1 MLTDHE
7 KVGGGWLIRASIV
20 SNLFM
25 GFIYGLVVKMLR
37 PQVVNRDAFI
47 KNFSSLWQGKEDVS
61 IKEWHIIGFGFRLY
75 VIMIAAEF
83 LMWNHRP
90 IGDPSILGFC
100 MTVVV
105 TQAVGATL
113 GLTSITFP
121 ETGERLI
128 EFKYKYL
135 PEYCFACGKLG
146 HSLVSLIIV
155 SAEQGGVASVGCVL
169 MVLLDR
175 RRRPALRG
183 LPSLNVL
190 SVQLISSSIGHIDAW
205 ITFPTSQVTR
215 VTRFYN
221 YLDPGQC
228 RHSWELLRCLSCITT
243 ASWLC
248 CGDFNEVS
256 SIDEKNGSR
265 PVLNHKLRIS
275 NILKTPRLVEPLRGD
290 TVFTLKSSGLR
301 MRNVVWDRNTSY
313 FHKVANHRAKTNSMH
328 GILDAKNCLQY
339 DYQKMT
345 QHALNLD
352 LTRDEVEAA
361 LQSMAPTK
369 SPGLDVMLALFYQK
383 YWDVVGSDVCQ
394 LLNVLNG
401 CDSCWSVVNLAAWCS
416 GSRGCASTRDVL
428 LLDAVRLCAGVPAR
442 STVRRDDDEV
452 RVEDGLN
459 VAPVLRSTPNQTIVA
474 E

>member
-183 LPSLNVL
+183 LPSLNMRGLVTRLGSVVGLCVYLLMVYLVVFVCFGNKVL

-301 MRNVVWDRNTSY
+301 MRNVVW
-313 FHKVANHRAKTNSMH
+313 
-328 GILDAKNCLQY
+328 
-339 DYQKMT
+339 
-345 QHALNLD
+345 
-352 LTRDEVEAA
+352 
-361 LQSMAPTK
+361 
-369 SPGLDVMLALFYQK
+369 
-383 YWDVVGSDVCQ
+383 
-394 LLNVLNG
+394 
-401 CDSCWSVVNLAAWCS
+401 
-416 GSRGCASTRDVL
+416 
-428 LLDAVRLCAGVPAR
+428 
-442 STVRRDDDEV
+442 
-452 RVEDGLN
+452 
-459 VAPVLRSTPNQTIVA
+459 
-474 E
+474 